1 MTSVGYK
8 FGIVPLSMVL
18 FTLTACDSI
27 NPLSSGG
34 NTTQTDIQQPP
45 GDSSPANISTL
56 TSTATATPTPAV
68 TSTATPTLT
77 PTSTATPTPTPT
89 PTPTVTST
97 ATLSTKT
104 TTPTQINSG
113 TPKPTTAATTN
124 PKPFL
129 PQEFEGQW
137 TSVGQGD
144 AETSYR
150 FHRDGSYEKAS
161 ILLQHRSNGGN
172 FSFVITASGSAAI
185 YGNLLTLTPTE
196 GTQAMEDPDAP
207 SRNFNKPL
215 TDLTQDEFLWAFQDG
230 QLILSS
236 DLGSVPYTR
245 DPDK

>member
-27 NPLSSGG
+27 DSLSSGD
-34 NTTQTDIQQPP
+34 NTTRTDAQQPP

-56 TSTATATPTPAV
+56 TSTATP
-68 TSTATPTLT
+68 TPTL
-77 PTSTATPTPTPT
+77 
-89 PTPTVTST
+89 TST

-104 TTPTQINSG
+104 TTPTQISSG
-113 TPKPTTAATTN
+113 TAEPTAAATMSL
-124 PKPFL
+124 KPFL

-150 FHRDGSYEKAS
+150 FHRDGSYEKTS
-161 ILLQHRSNGGN
+161 ILLQLRSNGGN

-185 YGNLLTLTPTE
+185 YGNLLALTPTE
-196 GTQAMEDPDAP
+196 GTQVMEDPDAP

-215 TDLTQDEFLWAFQDG
+215 TDLTQDEFLWAFRDG

-236 DLGSVPYTR
+236 DLGSVTYTR